1 MFRRLAVV
9 GLTAGLVVLTAGAA
23 VAQGSGVAGTPG
35 APGIGDPY
43 YPLDGNGGYDVRHYD
58 LDLRYDPHT
67 DVLSGSAAV
76 LARATQNLS
85 RFDLDFEGLRIS
97 ALTVNGR
104 PASFRRDGG
113 ELVVTPRQTLRT
125 GSTFTVTVAYS
136 GTPRT
141 IHDVFGASG
150 FFHTDD
156 GALVVGEPDVAA
168 TWFPANDH
176 PLDAASFDISMTVP
190 AGLEAISNGVLLG
203 SRSSGRWTTWNWQ
216 AREPMPTY
224 LAVMAIGQFDVGSY
238 SSDGIR
244 FWDALDPD
252 LFTMPA
258 NPDEPY
264 GPSLGKVA
272 TGSFARQP
280 EIIRWLSGI
289 AGPYPFTTGGGIVD
303 DFRGLGFALET
314 QTRPI
319 YPAGVFSSS
328 RSGAL
333 DIVHEVGHQWFG
345 DDLRLAGWQHIWL
358 NEGFATY
365 LEWLWQE
372 HLGQTT
378 VQDIFDGLRA
388 TPAGDPFWKIAPGNP
403 GPEHLFDDAVYDRGA
418 MTLHALRMAVGDR
431 TFFSILK
438 EWAASEAGEAVTSAE
453 FIDLAERIS
462 GRQLDDLFRRWL
474 FTPSKPA
481 RP

>member
-1 MFRRLAVV
+1 MFRRLTVV
-9 GLTAGLVVLTAGAA
+9 GLTAGLVVLTGGAA
-23 VAQGSGVAGTPG
+23 VAQESGVAGSPG

-43 YPLDGNGGYDVRHYD
+43 YPLDGNGGYDVQHYD
-58 LDLRYDPHT
+58 LDLRYDPRT

-76 LARATQNLS
+76 VARATQNLS

-97 ALTVNGR
+97 SLTVDGL

-113 ELVVTPRQTLRT
+113 ELVITPRHVLRT
-125 GSTFTVTVAYS
+125 GSAFTVTVTYA

-190 AGLEAISNGVLLG
+190 KGLEAISNGVLVG
-203 SRSSGRWTTWNWQ
+203 SHSSGRWTTWNWQ
-216 AREPMPTY
+216 AREPMATY
-224 LAVMAIGQFDVGSY
+224 LLGMAVGQFDVHSY
-238 SSDGIR
+238 RADGIR

-252 LFTMPA
+252 LFRMPA
-258 NPDEPY
+258 DPQHPH

-272 TGSFARQP
+272 TESLARQP

-289 AGPYPFTTGGGIVD
+289 AGPYPFSAGGGIVD
-303 DFRGLGFALET
+303 DFRGLEFALEN

-319 YPAGVFSSS
+319 YPTWTFDTP
-328 RSGAL
+328 RDGAL

-365 LEWLWQE
+365 LEWLWRE
-372 HLGQTT
+372 HTGETT
-378 VQDIFDGLRA
+378 VQKIFDHLRA
-388 TPAGDPFWKIAPGNP
+388 IPAGDPFWKVAPGDP
-403 GPEHLFDDAVYDRGA
+403 GPAHLFDDAVYDRGA
-418 MTLHALRMAVGDR
+418 MTLHALRTAVGDR
-431 TFFSILK
+431 TFFTILRQ
-438 EWAASEAGEAVTSAE
+438 WAASESGQAVTSAR
-453 FIDLAERIS
+453 FIALAERVS
-462 GRQLDDLFRRWL
+462 GRQLDDLFQRWL
-474 FTPSKPA
+474 FTPGKPG
-481 RP
+481 R